1 MATYG
6 LEATAEAAV
15 DEARA
20 KLVQM
25 LAMEEASYT
34 KPGVD
39 INEAERL
46 RMQELLR

>member
-6 LEATAEAAV
+6 LEATAEMEV

-20 KLVQM
+20 KLVQA
-25 LAMEEASYT
+25 LAAGEISCT
-34 KPGVD
+34 KPIVID
-39 INEAERL
+39 EAERL